1 MENFLKIGL
10 VALGGYLA
18 YDYMK
23 KRKNNKAT
31 ALLITKSPALS
42 GVNPAL
48 IEAGMEEEGEEG
60 TAIAEMSEAA
70 GSGQYTS
77 CWSVGLPAGTACQTA
92 CVQAGGTYNPSGLGS
107 CTGHSTSFGGGTS
120 TKKSYSRADGWD
132 SDIISA
138 GM

>member
-1 MENFLKIGL
+1 MQ
-10 VALGGYLA
+10 
-18 YDYMK
+18 
-23 KRKNNKAT
+23 KRKNNRVT
-31 ALLITKSPALS
+31 TRPI
-42 GVNPAL
+42 NPAINNSVSPEL

-60 TAIAEMSEAA
+60 AAIAEMSEAA
-70 GSGQYTS
+70 GSGRYAT

-92 CVQAGGTYNPSGLGS
+92 CVQAGGTYSSSGLGS
-107 CTGHSTSFGGGTS
+107 CTGYSTSFGGGTS